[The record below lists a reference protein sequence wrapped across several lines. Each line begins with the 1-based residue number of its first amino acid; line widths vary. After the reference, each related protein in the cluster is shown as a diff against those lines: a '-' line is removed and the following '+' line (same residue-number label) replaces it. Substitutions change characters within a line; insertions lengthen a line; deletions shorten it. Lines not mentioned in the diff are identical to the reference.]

1 MEFLRGFVQELQ
13 LLPFNGPVVVL
24 KLMVAFVCGF
34 VIAWVYRK
42 TYRGPGYSISYTN
55 TLILL
60 AMTTAVVIT
69 VIGNNLAR
77 AFGLVG
83 ALSVVR
89 FRHAVKNTQDIVYVF
104 LALAIGMASGVGF
117 YGVAVAGTLTISG
130 AILLLSKT
138 RFAAP
143 RRDDYLL
150 QFNYRAGPGG
160 QIPPYQSVLDTHC
173 QKLTPVNV
181 RTLGDTEMIE
191 LTYYVRLRHRDR
203 AEELIAALNRTTGVQ
218 YVNLFFDEEQI

>member
-1 MEFLRGFVQELQ
+1 MQAVKDLVTELQ
-13 LLPFNGPVVVL
+13 LLPLNGPT
-24 KLMVAFVCGF
+24 VAIRVGMAFLCGLA
-34 VIAWVYRK
+34 IAWLYRR
-42 TYRGPGYSISYTN
+42 TYRGPGYSVAYTN

-60 AMTTAVVIT
+60 AMSTAVIIM

-104 LALAIGMASGVGF
+104 LALGVGMAAGVGF
-117 YGVAVAGTLTISG
+117 YAVALVGTLCIG
-130 AILLLSKT
+130 LAILLLYSWK
-138 RFAAP
+138 FATP

-150 QFNYRAGPGG
+150 QFSYRSTGDKV
-160 QIPPYQSVLDTHC
+160 PPYQSVLDSHTA
-173 QKLTPVNV
+173 KLTPINV
-181 RTLGDTEMIE
+181 RSLGETDLIE
-191 LTYYVRLRHRDR
+191 LSYYIRLKHKDR
-203 AEELIAALNRTTGVQ
+203 GDELIRDLNKTPGVE

>member
-1 MEFLRGFVQELQ
+1 MEALRSLVTELR
-13 LLPFNGPVVVL
+13 LLPVSGPVVAV
-24 KLMVAFVCGF
+24 KVAVAFVCGAA
-34 VIAWVYRK
+34 IAWLYRR
-42 TYRGPGYSISYTN
+42 TYRGPGYSVAYTN

-60 AMTTAVVIT
+60 AMATALVIS

-89 FRHAVKNTQDIVYVF
+89 FRHAVKNTQDVVYVF
-104 LALAIGMASGVGF
+104 LALGVGMAAGVGF
-117 YGVAVAGTLTISG
+117 YAVALVGTLTIG
-130 AILLLSKT
+130 LAIILLYHT
-138 RFAAP
+138 RFGTP

-150 QFNYRAGPGG
+150 QFNYRTSPG
-160 QIPPYQSVLDTHC
+160 QPPAYQAVLDRHC

-181 RTLGDTEMIE
+181 RSLGDTDLVE
-191 LTYYVRLRHRDR
+191 LTYYVRLKHIDKGQ
-203 AEELIAALNRTTGVQ
+203 ELIAELNRTPGVE

>member
-1 MEFLRGFVQELQ
+1 MEALRTLVNELQ
-13 LLPFNGPVVVL
+13 LLPISGPTILVKVF
-24 KLMVAFVCGF
+24 VAFVCGLA
-34 VIAWVYRK
+34 IAWLYRR
-42 TYRGPGYSISYTN
+42 TYRGPGYSVGYTN

-60 AMTTAVVIT
+60 SMATAVVIM

-104 LALAIGMASGVGF
+104 LALGVGMAAGVGF
-117 YGVAVAGTLTISG
+117 YAVALVGTLAIG
-130 AILLLSKT
+130 LVILLLYKT
-138 RFAAP
+138 KFATP

-150 QFNYRAGPGG
+150 QFNYRSPGG
-160 QIPPYQSVLDTHC
+160 KEPSYQGVLDRHC
-173 QKLTPVNV
+173 VKLTPVNV
-181 RTLGDTEMIE
+181 RSLGDTELIE
-191 LTYYVRLRHRDR
+191 LSFYVRLKEKDKGS
-203 AEELIAALNRTTGVQ
+203 ELISELNKTPGVE

>member
-1 MEFLRGFVQELQ
+1 MEAIRRITEDLSQIGVT
-13 LLPFNGPVVVL
+13 GPIIIV
-24 KLMVAFVCGF
+24 KLAVAFLCGLF
-34 VIAWVYRK
+34 IAWLYRK
-42 TYRGPGYSISYTN
+42 TYRGPGYSVAYTN

-60 AMTTAVVIT
+60 AMTTAVMIS

-104 LALAIGMASGVGF
+104 LALAVGMASGVGF
-117 YGVAVAGTLTISG
+117 YSIAIVGTLFVGLVIW
-130 AILLLSKT
+130 LLSLMH
-138 RFAAP
+138 FSNP

-150 QFNYRAGPGG
+150 QLNCHPSKDAV
-160 QIPPYQSVLDTHC
+160 PPYLACINNHC
-173 QKLTPVNV
+173 RKVTVINI
-181 RTLGDTEMIE
+181 RSLGEPDLIE
-191 LTYYVRLRHRDR
+191 ASYYIRLKHKDR
-203 AEELIAALNRTTGVQ
+203 GQDLIAELNRTPGVQ

>member
-1 MEFLRGFVQELQ
+1 MEALRSLVTELR
-13 LLPFNGPVVVL
+13 LLPVSGPVVAV
-24 KLMVAFVCGF
+24 KVAVAFVCGAA
-34 VIAWVYRK
+34 IAWLYRR
-42 TYRGPGYSISYTN
+42 TYRGPGYSVAYTN

-60 AMTTAVVIT
+60 AMATALVIS

-89 FRHAVKNTQDIVYVF
+89 FRHAVKNTQDVVYVF
-104 LALAIGMASGVGF
+104 LALGVGMAAGVGF
-117 YGVAVAGTLTISG
+117 YAVALVGTLMIG
-130 AILLLSKT
+130 LAIILLYHT
-138 RFAAP
+138 RFGAP

-150 QFNYRAGPGG
+150 QFNYRTSSG
-160 QIPPYQSVLDTHC
+160 QPAAYQSVLDRYC

-181 RTLGDTEMIE
+181 RSLGDTDLLE
-191 LTYYVRLRHRDR
+191 LTFYVRLKHIDKGQ
-203 AEELIAALNRTTGVQ
+203 ELIAELNRTPGVE